1 MDNRLLMSA
10 FVITL
15 VFIGGLFMILARL
28 GKRGPVPPPEPEP
41 ESNSKATIQRVLS
54 TEKLD
59 RHELRINL
67 LLEVQPLK
75 AASYES
81 EVSWVIRVGRI
92 VGMQPGQSFPVE
104 IAENGAVSPLLSWAK
119 LWREGYTPP
128 PRD

>member
-1 MDNRLLMSA
+1 MDNRLLLAA

-15 VFIGGLFMILARL
+15 VFIGGLFLILARL
-28 GKRGPVPPPEPEP
+28 GKRGPVPLPEP

-67 LLEVQPLK
+67 LLEVQPLN
-75 AASYES
+75 AIPYES
-81 EVSWVIRVGRI
+81 EVSWIIRVGRI

>member
-1 MDNRLLMSA
+1 MDNRLLLSA
-10 FVITL
+10 FIITL
-15 VFIGGLFMILARL
+15 VFISGLFLILARL
-28 GKRGPVPPPEPEP
+28 AKREPEP
-41 ESNSKATIQRVLS
+41 LPEPAPEPKSTATIRRVLS

-67 LLEVQPLK
+67 LIEVQPLS

-81 EVSWVIRVGRI
+81 EVSWIIRVGRI

-104 IAENGAVSPLLSWAK
+104 IAENGTVSPLLSWAK
-119 LWREGYTPP
+119 LWREGYAPP

>member
-15 VFIGGLFMILARL
+15 VFISGLFLILARL
-28 GKRGPVPPPEPEP
+28 GKREPEP
-41 ESNSKATIQRVLS
+41 LPEPAPEPKNTATIRRVLS

-67 LLEVQPLK
+67 LLEVQPLN
-75 AASYES
+75 AVSYES
-81 EVSWVIRVGRI
+81 QASWIIRVRRI
-92 VGMQPGQSFPVE
+92 VGMRPGQSFPVE

-119 LWREGYTPP
+119 LWHEGYVPP